1 MSFMP
6 ELRSCCEAHR
16 LVSRSPGAGGGGMD
30 LGDLDHKNHWVFGLV
45 AECTANDI
53 HRVLVCDSLQAFAIY
68 RQ

>member
-1 MSFMP
+1 
-6 ELRSCCEAHR
+6 
-16 LVSRSPGAGGGGMD
+16 MD